1 MARVTVEFY
10 GVPRRRAGRA
20 ELAVDASTAADALA
34 QATKVCPGL
43 GDVLTPGS
51 RLAPQYLLSVNGERF
66 VADLSEP
73 LPAGARLLL
82 LSADAGG

>member
-20 ELAVDASTAADALA
+20 ELSVDADTPAEALA
-34 QATKVCPGL
+34 RAAEVCPGL
-43 GDVLTPGS
+43 CGVLAADG
-51 RLAPQYLLSVNGERF
+51 RLGTQYLLSFEGERF
-66 VADLSEP
+66 VTDLREP

>member
-1 MARVTVEFY
+1 MGRVTVEFY
-10 GVPRRRAGRA
+10 GVPRRRAGLA
-20 ELAVDASTAADALA
+20 ELTADADTASAALA
-34 QATKVCPGL
+34 AAAAACPGL
-43 GDVLTPGS
+43 RPLLTPDG
-51 RLAPQYLLSVNGERF
+51 RLDPQYLLSIDGERF